1 MHDPWDNTCNFE
13 VAAMHILHDK
23 IVVPLLYIYKMI
35 VFWAQNTGIGACKCD
50 VSFVWYR
57 LMIQEEKHREEV

>member
-1 MHDPWDNTCNFE
+1 
-13 VAAMHILHDK
+13 MHILHDK
-23 IVVPLLYIYKMI
+23 IVVSLLYIYKMI
-35 VFWAQNTGIGACKCD
+35 AFWAQNTGIGACKCD